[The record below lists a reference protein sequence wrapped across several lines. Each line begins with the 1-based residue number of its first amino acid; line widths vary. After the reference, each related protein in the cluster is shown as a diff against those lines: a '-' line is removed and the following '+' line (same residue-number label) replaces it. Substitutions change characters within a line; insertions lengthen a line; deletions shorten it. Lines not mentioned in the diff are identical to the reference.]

1 MDNLTIFVAVTST
14 AVVIQAGI
22 LVAMYLA
29 FRETSARVE
38 ALATE
43 VRTKV
48 LPAAEIAQAMLVELR
63 PKVEN
68 IITNVSDSTTLIQA
82 QIERLDGT
90 VNDTLDRARL
100 QVIRADELLTRT
112 LDKVERTTE
121 VVERTVVSPVK
132 HLSGL
137 LQGLSTGFEVLFA
150 ARRRRRDGVG
160 VSQDEMFI

>member
-1 MDNLTIFVAVTST
+1 MDNLTIFVAVTSA

-29 FRETSARVE
+29 FRETSARME

-43 VRTKV
+43 VKTKV
-48 LPAAEIAQAMLVELR
+48 LPAAEIAQSMLVELR
-63 PKVEN
+63 PKIEN
-68 IITNVSDSTTLIQA
+68 IITNVSDSSTMIQA
-82 QIERLDGT
+82 QIERLDAT
-90 VNDTLDRARL
+90 VNETLDRARL
-100 QVIRADELLTRT
+100 QVIRADELLSRT
-112 LDKVERTTE
+112 LDKVEHTTE
-121 VVERTVVSPVK
+121 VVEKTVVSPVK

-137 LQGLSTGFEVLFA
+137 MQGLSTGFEVLFA

>member
-38 ALATE
+38 ALASE
-43 VRTKV
+43 VKTKV
-48 LPAAEIAQAMLVELR
+48 LPAAEIAQSMLVELR
-63 PKVEN
+63 PKIEN
-68 IITNVSDSTTLIQA
+68 IITNVSDSSTMIQS
-82 QIERLDGT
+82 QIERLDAT
-90 VNDTLDRARL
+90 VNETLDRARL

-112 LDKVERTTE
+112 LDKVEHTTE

-137 LQGLSTGFEVLFA
+137 MQGLSTGFEVLFA

>member
-1 MDNLTIFVAVTST
+1 MENLTIFVAVTSA

-22 LVAMYLA
+22 LVAMYLS

-43 VRTKV
+43 VKTKV
-48 LPAAEIAQAMLVELR
+48 LPAAEIAQSMLVQLR
-63 PKVEN
+63 PKIEN
-68 IITNVSDSTTLIQA
+68 IVANVSDSSTMIQA
-82 QIERLDGT
+82 QIHRLDAT
-90 VNDTLDRARL
+90 VNDTLDRARV
-100 QVIRADELLTRT
+100 QVVRADEMLTRT
-112 LDKVERTTE
+112 LDKVERTSE

-137 LQGLSTGFEVLFA
+137 MQGLSTGFEALLA